1 MVHSPF
7 CNWQL
12 PGLSIKSHWIKMLQS
27 KLSKNKKSLTL
38 SGEKMQQLIEDYWKA
53 NQSNRHKAFPQ
64 FWKNVNHI
72 LKRYNCNCNGRHS
85 CELRNCWTTPPS
97 LIDRKST
104 RLNSSHGYI

>member
-1 MVHSPF
+1 MVHSLF
-7 CNWQL
+7 CNWATSRTQYQISL
-12 PGLSIKSHWIKMLQS
+12 D
-27 KLSKNKKSLTL
+27 KNVTEQTVKKSKISHI

-64 FWKNVNHI
+64 FWKNVNHT